1 MTTKPIRITT
11 HARFEMS
18 RRGIRLADVVA
29 VVRHPGQILPS
40 VKGRKIYQ
48 SRIGP
53 TGRVLLRVIV
63 RERATAYHVITAYK
77 TSKISKYWRSP

>member
-1 MTTKPIRITT
+1 MTGKPIRFTN

-29 VVRHPGQILPS
+29 VIRHPGQVLPS
-40 VKGRKIYQ
+40 VKGRRIYQ

-53 TGRVLLRVIV
+53 AGHMLLRVIV
-63 RERATAYHVITAYK
+63 RERAQAYHVITAYK